1 MLLSNKSAIFAA
13 FFQVKRN
20 INTQRSKNGESKL
33 CIGLKFGQ
41 QLVR

>member
-13 FFQVKRN
+13 FFQVKLN
-20 INTQRSKNGESKL
+20 INTQDSKNGESKL

-41 QLVR
+41 QFIR